1 MRWSQAFIPTIKEA
15 PADAT
20 SVSHLLLMRG
30 GFIRRIGAGIYEY
43 LPLGLRVL
51 HKVQNI
57 VRAEMDRAG
66 ALEVLMPALLPADY
80 FRETG
85 RWDVFGDNLLRL
97 KDRKGG
103 DYHLGPTHEE
113 IITDMVRREI
123 RSYRDLPRNLYQ
135 IQSSTATSPVR
146 VAVCSAAANSR

>member
-1 MRWSQAFIPTIKEA
+1 MRWSRAFIPTLKEA
-15 PADAT
+15 PADAI
-20 SVSHLLLMRG
+20 SASHVLLTRG
-30 GFIRRIGAGIYEY
+30 GYVRRIGAGIYEY

-51 HKVQNI
+51 RKIENI
-57 VRAEMDRAG
+57 IREEMDRAG
-66 ALEVLMPALLPADY
+66 AHELLLPALLPAEY

-113 IITDMVRREI
+113 IITDLVRHEI
-123 RSYRDLPRNLYQ
+123 RRPDRKS
-135 IQSSTATSPVR
+135 V
-146 VAVCSAAANSR
+146 V